1 MGEEKRDWKAEADDA
16 LRKTGDSLSAAWES
30 SRGARM
36 SALEAAKEAMG
47 QLGAAIDRGVA
58 AAKENW
64 ADQEVSETPA
74 DDTAD
79 ATEAIAEEE

>member
-36 SALEAAKEAMG
+36 SALEAAKEALG

-58 AAKENW
+58 AAKDNW
-64 ADQEVSETPA
+64 AEQEEGEMAPA
-74 DDTAD
+74 DAP
-79 ATEAIAEEE
+79 ESSEEE